1 MKDSEILD
9 AVYQMTEYPK
19 HITVEN
25 IRNFIQQEW
34 QKSDEKRTDSYTVM
48 SYQVP
53 DPTGVNINLL
63 DAGEIEKSQGLS
75 LDENGTVSD

>member
-1 MKDSEILD
+1 MTDSEILD

-25 IRNFIQQEW
+25 IRSFIEHEW
-34 QKSDEKRTDSYTVM
+34 QKSDEEHVDSYTVM
-48 SYQVP
+48 SYSIP
-53 DPTGVNINLL
+53 SPTGINPNLL

-75 LDENGTVSD
+75 LDEEGTVSD

>member
-9 AVYQMTEYPK
+9 AVYQMTDYPK

-25 IRNFIQQEW
+25 IRTFIEQEW
-34 QKSDEKRTDSYTVM
+34 QKSDEEHTDSYTVM

-53 DPTGVNINLL
+53 NPTGVNPDSL
-63 DAGEIEKSQGLS
+63 DVGEIETSENLS